1 MALSIEV
8 WLPDKGS
15 NLGPTDPE
23 SVALPTEL
31 SGSNTLDYHY
41 PVEDVK
47 GAVMFVGAGTETRP
61 YARPIPHV
69 V

>member
-1 MALSIEV
+1 MYRLKC

-31 SGSNTLDYHY
+31 SGSVLIDYHY
-41 PVEDVK
+41 PRSNVK
-47 GAVMFVGAGTETRP
+47 IIGGEERD
-61 YARPIPHV
+61 
-69 V
+69 